1 MDGKLIRLLLPVLK
15 RLIPAVGC
23 CLVAGCAPKC
33 VATTPPPP
41 VCHRYQAPGLD
52 WALIRRILLVPLEND
67 SPYPQ
72 GTNDL
77 REALAARLQL
87 SGRFEI
93 VLTGPDT
100 RIACRDAV
108 RLNGRFD
115 EGELIELAEAYN
127 ADAILFGSITQ
138 YQPYTPPRVGL
149 SLRLI
154 SPTSGSLIS
163 SVDGLWDAREGSV
176 ADQARAYTAY
186 VLNDGRSLNGCDLA
200 LESPAIFRRFAC
212 QQAAEALLY
221 PVQLPPTEGSA
232 TQPAS
237 GFETSTPPQSIP
249 PYPAPYLPPLEP
261 APPLPGQDPL
271 SMPPALPGVPFDPSE
286 PAVPILPPQTP

>member
-1 MDGKLIRLLLPVLK
+1 MDGKPIRPPLAVLK
-15 RLIPAVGC
+15 RLIPVVGC
-23 CLVAGCAPKC
+23 WLAAGCAPKC

-41 VCHRYQAPGLD
+41 VCHRYQAPGID
-52 WALIRRILLVPLEND
+52 WSHIRRILLVPLEND

-72 GTNDL
+72 GTYDVG
-77 REALAARLQL
+77 ESLAARLQL

-93 VLTGPDT
+93 VLAGPDT

-127 ADAILFGSITQ
+127 ADAILFGSLTQ

-154 SPTSGSLIS
+154 SPASGSLIA

-221 PVQLPPTEGSA
+221 PVQLPPAEGTA
-232 TQPAS
+232 VQPAGGADS
-237 GFETSTPPQSIP
+237 GTPPQPIA
-249 PYPAPYLPPLEP
+249 PYPAPYLPPPEP
-261 APPLPGQDPL
+261 APPLPGPDSL
-271 SMPPALPGVPFDPSE
+271 SVPPALPGVPFDTGE
-286 PAVPILPPQTP
+286 PAVPILPHQTP